1 MSNGPNYLRTGR
13 IYVDLE
19 QDGKYILF
27 SATYE
32 CELHLVLLTHENRKK
47 FIIKSMATSRVL
59 ESMLI
64 SSS

>member
-47 FIIKSMATSRVL
+47 NHYQINGHIPST
-59 ESMLI
+59 
-64 SSS
+64 

>member
-1 MSNGPNYLRTGR
+1 MSDCPNHSMTGR
-13 IYVDLE
+13 IYVDLG

-47 FIIKSMATSRVL
+47 IIYQINGHIPST
-59 ESMLI
+59 
-64 SSS
+64 